1 MSSIALSF
9 LNLSILVGILVY
21 KLKKPTQDYVRNR
34 HESMRAELNAVRDQ
48 LKTAQEKY
56 EEFSTKFKALNSE
69 VAILREQSQQDAIAM
84 AQRITADG
92 RRLAANIVSDARVSA
107 ETLLSDLKNDLYQE
121 LSAKVLSR
129 SEEILRARLT
139 STDQAR
145 IQKEFSQ
152 QVEKFQ

>member
-1 MSSIALSF
+1 
-9 LNLSILVGILVY
+9 
-21 KLKKPTQDYVRNR
+21 
-34 HESMRAELNAVRDQ
+34 
-48 LKTAQEKY
+48 
-56 EEFSTKFKALNSE
+56 
-69 VAILREQSQQDAIAM
+69 M